1 LYPLSFTIASL
12 YLALRKTANL
22 NTTHHS
28 RQQLATT
35 HGSNRTHVHGTVETT
50 PWRWEGPGTH
60 GYERPTRKSEAKTA
74 AGKLEDG
81 AVETLS
87 VGTYW

>member
-35 HGSNRTHVHGTVETT
+35 HPLVLCACVILRKKAGWSRKVESLRPCVIATV
-50 PWRWEGPGTH
+50 
-60 GYERPTRKSEAKTA
+60 
-74 AGKLEDG
+74 LI
-81 AVETLS
+81 LQL
-87 VGTYW
+87 